1 MDLQPIQRPDQMM
14 IQGYGKGGFRVSDRV
29 HQGSV
34 IVTETRVLPWS
45 IKAIGDLDEA
55 SFDDL
60 IAAGPL
66 PEVILLGCGD
76 RMALIPSAL
85 KKALRAKGLV
95 IDPMDT
101 GAACRTFNILLS
113 EDRRVAACLVAI

>member
-14 IQGYGKGGFRVSDRV
+14 IQGYGKGGFRVSDTV
-29 HQGSV
+29 YQGSV
-34 IVTETRVLPWS
+34 IVTEDRVIPWS
-45 IKAIGDLDEA
+45 VTAIDALDED

-60 IAAGPL
+60 IAAGDL
-66 PEVILLGCGD
+66 PEVVLLGCGE

-85 KKALRAKGLV
+85 KKTLRAKGLV

-101 GAACRTFNILLS
+101 GAACRTYNILLG
-113 EDRRVAACLVAI
+113 EDRRVAACLVAV